1 MHPRSS
7 WTCPSTY
14 LPLFFTSFTFF
25 KAPNHYLFVHL
36 FLLPFFF
43 FFFLLWK
50 MRSSFIFHSTR
61 FLLRA
66 HGFFVLSL
74 IHCFVPFFFFFPAFT
89 KIHQL
94 YSESKLLMLSDVL
107 MNCFFFFITLI
118 YFKKLHEKQ
127 PRWEATPRI
136 TWEAAQMGNN
146 PQKPTLRIKINQTSS
161 KIHFTNWILC
171 RPVA

>member
-107 MNCFFFFITLI
+107 MNCFFFLYYFNLLQKITREATQMGSNPQN
-118 YFKKLHEKQ
+118 YMRSSPDGKQPPELHEKQ
-127 PRWEATPRI
+127 PRWEATPR
-136 TWEAAQMGNN
+136 N
-146 PQKPTLRIKINQTSS
+146 PP
-161 KIHFTNWILC
+161 
-171 RPVA
+171 

>member
-1 MHPRSS
+1 MN
-7 WTCPSTY
+7 
-14 LPLFFTSFTFF
+14 LPLNLPTFVFYFLYFLQGPQPLFICPFVSSSF
-25 KAPNHYLFVHL
+25 L
-36 FLLPFFF
+36 FF

>member
-36 FLLPFFF
+36 FLLPF

-107 MNCFFFFITLI
+107 MNCFFFLYYFNLLQKITREATQMGSNPQN
-118 YFKKLHEKQ
+118 YMRSSPDGKQ
-127 PRWEATPRI
+127 PPETHLK
-136 TWEAAQMGNN
+136 N
-146 PQKPTLRIKINQTSS
+146 
-161 KIHFTNWILC
+161 
-171 RPVA
+171 

>member
-43 FFFLLWK
+43 FFFFTLK
-50 MRSSFIFHSTR
+50 NA
-61 FLLRA
+61 FLLY
-66 HGFFVLSL
+66 FSL
-74 IHCFVPFFFFFPAFT
+74 NPFSSACSRLFCSVPHSLLCSLFFFFFPAFT

-107 MNCFFFFITLI
+107 MNCFFFLYYFNLLQKITREATQMGSNPQN
-118 YFKKLHEKQ
+118 YMRSSPDGKQ
-127 PRWEATPRI
+127 PPETHLK
-136 TWEAAQMGNN
+136 N
-146 PQKPTLRIKINQTSS
+146 
-161 KIHFTNWILC
+161 
-171 RPVA
+171 